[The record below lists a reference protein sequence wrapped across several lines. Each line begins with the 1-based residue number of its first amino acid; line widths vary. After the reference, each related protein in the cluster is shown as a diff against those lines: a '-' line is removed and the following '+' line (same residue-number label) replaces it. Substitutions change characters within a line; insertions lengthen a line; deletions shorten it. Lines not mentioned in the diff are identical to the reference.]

1 MLMSH
6 TFHSKS
12 QTILIGILTIK
23 SPLVTYIYICH
34 RHVHAK
40 TEAIRGDD
48 SLLNNYT
55 ANGVDEK
62 PSLYEQTLYIY
73 TTQKPL
79 FDLLHLHWSRSEDLH
94 QSIRIRSSNERKA
107 RVVRTSHLLRP
118 QLGQSSQLSVLN
130 DVNRTNYAPSPS
142 MTLDPDKGVSAR
154 RQP

>member
-1 MLMSH
+1 MCEIILMSH

-12 QTILIGILTIK
+12 QTILIGIFTIK

-73 TTQKPL
+73 YIETPL
-79 FDLLHLHWSRSEDLH
+79 
-94 QSIRIRSSNERKA
+94 RSSSLTLK
-107 RVVRTSHLLRP
+107 SLRGP
-118 QLGQSSQLSVLN
+118 TPKHPHKKQQREKGPCGPHITLI
-130 DVNRTNYAPSPS
+130 APTTGSE
-142 MTLDPDKGVSAR
+142 
-154 RQP
+154 